1 MKKGLLL
8 MLSII
13 LMLTMCKK
21 KEEINGNRNIVS
33 DMRRRG
39 D

>member
-21 KEEINGNRNIVS
+21 KEEINKKSRK
-33 DMRRRG
+33 
-39 D
+39 

>member
-21 KEEINGNRNIVS
+21 KEEITTQGLPVNVLEY
-33 DMRRRG
+33 
-39 D
+39 

>member
-21 KEEINGNRNIVS
+21 KEEIS

>member
-21 KEEINGNRNIVS
+21 KEEIRYVEE
-33 DMRRRG
+33 R
-39 D
+39 

>member
-21 KEEINGNRNIVS
+21 KEEINVKHYF
-33 DMRRRG
+33 DAY
-39 D
+39 DV